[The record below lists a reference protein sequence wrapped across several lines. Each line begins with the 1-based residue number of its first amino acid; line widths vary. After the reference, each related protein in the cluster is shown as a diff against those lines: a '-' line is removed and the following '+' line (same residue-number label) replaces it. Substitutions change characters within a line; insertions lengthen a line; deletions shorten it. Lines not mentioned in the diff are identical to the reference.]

1 MEVFTLVFL
10 TFYTYNNSYPTRVI
24 NAINSSYMIHY
35 QRHILDNGL
44 RVLLHRDSTTPLVTI
59 NLLYCVG
66 SRNERPDHTGFAH
79 LFEHLMFGGTRQ
91 YPDFDRVVNE
101 LGGESNAFTNND
113 YTNYYITVPAEN
125 LEPALLLEADRMK
138 GDWGDSIPKQSGG
151 STPSNPSS
159 VQGDSWPVLDVQKRV
174 VTEEYNQRYMNQ
186 PYGDVW
192 MLLRPLCY
200 KVHPYRW
207 CTIGA
212 DIKHVQDATLDDV
225 RDFFD
230 RYYHPSNAILA
241 IAGNIDETAVLKMVE
256 NTFGQIDRPKPAP
269 KDILPKEPEQTAA
282 RRQEVV
288 RDVPNNALYKAW
300 LMCDRYSPDFYIYD
314 MISDILSNGHSSRL
328 YRRMVVE
335 EQLFSEIDAYI
346 MGDLDAGLFVV
357 SGKLNEG
364 VSFDQAEHAIGEE
377 LQKLA
382 EEPVSDHELEKV
394 ANKFENTFVYSQYKA
409 NDRALSLCYYEMM
422 GDIELVNNEP
432 ENYRKVSAQDLQR
445 VARRLTPERCSTLLI
460 HRKEQ

>member
-1 MEVFTLVFL
+1 
-10 TFYTYNNSYPTRVI
+10 
-24 NAINSSYMIHY
+24 MIRY

-44 RVLLHRDSTTPLVTI
+44 RVILHRDTTTPLVTI
-59 NLLYCVG
+59 NMLYCVG
-66 SRNERPDHTGFAH
+66 SRNERPERTGFAH

-113 YTNYYITVPAEN
+113 YTNYYITVPSEN
-125 LEPALLLEADRMK
+125 LEPALRLEADRMK
-138 GDWGDSIPKQSGG
+138 GDWDLQDD
-151 STPSNPSS
+151 T
-159 VQGDSWPVLDVQKRV
+159 WPVLDVQKRV

-200 KVHPYRW
+200 KAHPYRW

-212 DIKHVQDATLDDV
+212 DIKHVQEATLDDV
-225 RDFFD
+225 RHFFNQ
-230 RYYHPSNAILA
+230 YYHPSNAILA
-241 IAGNIDETAVLKMVE
+241 IAGNIDETAVLKMVQE
-256 NTFGQIDRPKPAP
+256 TFGQIRRPRPAP
-269 KDILPKEPEQTAA
+269 AEPLPQEPDQTAA
-282 RRQEVV
+282 RRQEVS
-288 RDVPNNALYKAW
+288 REVPNDALYKAW
-300 LMCDRYSPDFYIYD
+300 LMCDRHNPDFYAYD
-314 MISDILSNGHSSRL
+314 MISDVLSNGHSSRL

-346 MGDLDAGLFVV
+346 MGDLDAGLFVI

-364 VSFDQAEHAIGEE
+364 VSFDQAEQAIGEE

-382 EEPVSDHELEKV
+382 EEPVSEHELEKV
-394 ANKFENTFVYSQYKA
+394 ANKFENTFVYSQYKS

-422 GDIELVNNEP
+422 GDIELVNHEP

-445 VARRLTPERCSTLLI
+445 VAKRLTSERCSTLLI
-460 HRKEQ
+460 HRKE